1 MRKFDLRR
9 RKKEKGASSLWS
21 TEDSLSLVSVS
32 LIDRHS
38 RVTFSMLEI
47 PVLVVIMVLQ
57 VILLIASYA
66 FKAFFLF
73 LCSSFLAGIASVFQE
88 RKIWKSRG
96 VPNMNVFGLFKVYAL
111 NVMWMGACLLGAVY
125 ISIRC
130 MSIGNSHTR
139 ALAHNWMERTV
150 AKFVVRWCVGPVE
163 IKGAENLPPALP
175 GSPAPIYIANHA
187 SQIDVAVVYY
197 LDRPFRWIAKSSVVY
212 LPGVGQIMWLSGHV
226 FIDRVKK
233 TAGSSNP
240 RTGARNLYIQ
250 SNKSIQEGVPMFF
263 FPQGTRRMVEKLP
276 FKDGAFKIALEN
288 ESPLVPIS
296 IDIPI
301 MAWNSMYPFTS
312 KQVKP
317 VVLTVHKPIPTKGI
331 KLDDIE
337 ALKTE
342 CYDTIYSV
350 LPDFSKEG

>member
-1 MRKFDLRR
+1 M
-9 RKKEKGASSLWS
+9 
-21 TEDSLSLVSVS
+21 
-32 LIDRHS
+32 
-38 RVTFSMLEI
+38 
-47 PVLVVIMVLQ
+47 MVLQ
-57 VILLIASYA
+57 VLSLIATYA

-96 VPNMNVFGLFKVYAL
+96 VPSMNVFGLFKVYAL
-111 NVMWMGACLLGAVY
+111 NVTWMIACLLGSVY
-125 ISIRC
+125 IAIRC
-130 MSIGNSHTR
+130 RSTGNQHTR
-139 ALAHNWMERTV
+139 ALGHNWMERTV
-150 AKFVVRWCVGPVE
+150 AKFVIRWYVGPVE

-197 LDRPFRWIAKSSVVY
+197 LDRPFRWIAKSSVIY

-233 TAGSSNP
+233 TKGTTSNP

-250 SNKSIQEGVPMFF
+250 SNKSVQEGVPMFF
-263 FPQGTRRMVEKLP
+263 FPQGTRRMVERLP
-276 FKDGAFKIALEN
+276 FKDGAFKIAVEN
-288 ESPLVPIS
+288 QSPLVPIS
-296 IDIPI
+296 IDIPM

-312 KQVKP
+312 KQVMP
-317 VVLTVHKPIPTKGI
+317 VVLTVHKPIPTKDI
-331 KLDDIE
+331 KPDDIE
-337 ALKTE
+337 GLKAK

-350 LPDFSKEG
+350 LPDFNKEG